1 MDIRI
6 ISNYIELYIRINVA
20 NSSNSN
26 CELSE
31 LKTELTQPTPSNF
44 RIWVI
49 VELRTANSNPNWL
62 NCESGNYGPNY
73 VGVGY
78 TNSISPSRSILS

>member
-49 VELRTANSNPNWL
+49 VELRTANSNPNWS
-62 NCESGNYGPNY
+62 NCESGNYE
-73 VGVGY
+73 V
-78 TNSISPSRSILS
+78 